1 MAKFIGQAGE
11 FQEKRGIRRRLN
23 AVLAFF
29 LIMIGVFFLIGF
41 ATAKMSVWWTL
52 LAAAIVIPA
61 FKFFERL
68 FNKQIRM
75 ARLDESG
82 AAGELEILPYLKE
95 LPDSYTVVCDLD
107 FADSFG
113 NIDHLV
119 IGPTGVFAI
128 DVKNWRGT
136 VSTDGQGELL
146 FNGQPTSKPQ
156 VRAFTRRVMELK
168 NRLKALTKL
177 EPFIQG
183 IFVFPRTRVEAK
195 WGSTGAVHCIRIEQ
209 VVDYI
214 TKYRYSNPPSTADI
228 SSLVLATEALKKLA
242 SSVPQQIEQS
252 EIRPSLN
259 IS

>member
-1 MAKFIGQAGE
+1 MVKFIGQAGE
-11 FQEKRGIRRRLN
+11 FQKERSVNLRMN
-23 AVLAFF
+23 AI
-29 LIMIGVFFLIGF
+29 LIFILLMLVVFFALGF
-41 ATAKMSVWWTL
+41 ISAKMSLWWSL
-52 LAAAIVIPA
+52 LAAVTAVPVYKISG
-61 FKFFERL
+61 KL
-68 FNKQIRM
+68 FDKQIRM

-95 LPDSYTVVCDLD
+95 LPDSFTVVCDLN

-119 IGPTGVFAI
+119 IGPSGVFAI

-136 VSTDGQGELL
+136 VSADGQGELL

-156 VRAFTRRVMELK
+156 VRAFTRRVMDLK
-168 NRLKALTKL
+168 ERLKALTKL
-177 EPFIQG
+177 APFIQG

-195 WGSTGAVHCIRIEQ
+195 WGATGAVHCIRIEQ

-214 TKYRYSNPPSTADI
+214 TKYRGPNPPSTVDI

-242 SSVPQQIEQS
+242 GSAPLQAEPS
-252 EIRPSLN
+252 ER
-259 IS
+259 

>member
-11 FQEKRGIRRRLN
+11 FQKERGVRQRLN
-23 AVLAFF
+23 AIMALF
-29 LIMIGVFFLIGF
+29 LIMVGVFFLIGF
-41 ATAKMSVWWTL
+41 VTAKMSFWCVF
-52 LAAAIVIPA
+52 LAVAIVIPA
-61 FKFFERL
+61 FKLFERL
-68 FNKQIRM
+68 FDKQIRM

-82 AAGELEILPYLKE
+82 AAGERETLLYLKE

-136 VSTDGQGELL
+136 VSANGQGELL

-168 NRLKALTKL
+168 DRLKALTKL

-195 WGSTGAVHCIRIEQ
+195 WGATGAVYCMRIEQ
-209 VVDYI
+209 VTDYI
-214 TKYRYSNPPSTADI
+214 TKYRGANPPSIADI
-228 SSLVLATEALKKLA
+228 PSLVLAVEALKKLA
-242 SSVPQQIEQS
+242 GTAPQQAGES
-252 EIRPSLN
+252 ER
-259 IS
+259 